1 MNSTKVSYF
10 LLTLS
15 MILISQSPMLALGD
29 SLFEIICKDDLKETI
44 VCLQLLKTDPQIS
57 SATNYF
63 DLSIFI
69 MDFALKKGIEGQNFF
84 INLGK
89 KNPSQAINQC
99 ATIYYNSIITAF
111 KGGKRELKEHADIAR
126 YETTVA
132 GDGSK
137 NCSSAIE
144 AEKISNPAIDDIN
157 DKMSILSDAAFI
169 AVVHYENEKRN
180 NGIGL

>member
-1 MNSTKVSYF
+1 MTSTKVSY
-10 LLTLS
+10 LLFTLS
-15 MILISQSPMLALGD
+15 MILISQAPTPALGD
-29 SLFEIICKDDLKETI
+29 SLYEIICKDDLKETRD
-44 VCLQLLKTDPQIS
+44 CLQLLKTDPQIS

-69 MDFALKKGIEGQNFF
+69 MDFALKKGLEGQNLF

-89 KNPSQAINQC
+89 KNSSQAINQC

-132 GDGSK
+132 GDGST
-137 NCSSAIE
+137 NCSRAIE
-144 AEKISNPAIDDIN
+144 AEKITNPAINDIN
-157 DKMSILSDAAFI
+157 NKISILCDAAFI
-169 AVVHYENEKRN
+169 AVAQYEK
-180 NGIGL
+180 GIEVGL